1 MLLFADGFEN
11 FDITDLDKKWDA
23 CFFWSVRVSKPFQ
36 IIKNNERKGEK
47 CLFGQMLKWGG
58 NNPDQILLTK
68 KIKKSRTVFFG
79 FASRYTANSNT
90 SPFIISFL
98 SNNTIV
104 ANCEVEIPSPGSITR
119 FYWTFATGVESK
131 MISLTNSSNTAD
143 KFTYYECGLTL
154 NGNTIDPT
162 DCQAWVENRSNAA
175 IENERLD
182 NIQTAIPGSSSS
194 VFIDAISI
202 QVKGKIGI
210 DNNVY
215 LDDIYIS
222 NDEGTV
228 NNTFLGDVR
237 IRPMTP
243 SFYGS
248 INNSEMINFNEFRH
262 LGVAADFVNTVDPLP
277 DPLPDPEQNPDFIPW
292 QDPTTQYLRLNSEE
306 QTQLFRMT
314 HPNYG
319 GAQPNIIGV
328 IGTVLC
334 RAHTDMGKQAKLQ
347 LARRIS
353 LDPVE
358 MSGKDA
364 VLNPI
369 KTGDWQSYPLI
380 MENEE
385 EQLPGIASQKWKTAD
400 VDESDWGFRLLENDT
415 DPKEYLPGH
424 LRLQLNHEEILYE
437 YLLTQDFTH
446 RFWDRLINEILN
458 MTSWSASGWAQFAY
472 ETMGLE
478 DMETVIRRGLKGINE
493 QLYIKDEIPWQYI
506 FIKEI
511 LQIDDPMFFAWGG
524 DVFESLEFGTSAYH
538 EFVEMVTSQVDLFS
552 SQTKTDIGEVVREVM
567 GLEEPLVW
575 DNHESLEENINLI
588 VSYVWSNH
596 EIIEEW
602 ITHEVMA
609 KMGFGKEVVSSM
621 NLIEE
626 HFDGWWVEELT
637 DRALPWVDQITQHWR
652 YEWFMGVLIN
662 SIKIAPIED
671 TGQWGGDGNDG
682 DHTGLI
688 NWN

>member
-11 FDITDLDKKWDA
+11 FDVTDLDKKWDSNTGRA
-23 CFFWSVRVSKPFQ
+23 NTDSNYFSIV
-36 IIKNNERKGEK
+36 KNNERKGDR
-47 CLFGQMLKWGG
+47 CLYYSTEM
-58 NNPDQILLTK
+58 NNMPASLILTK
-68 KIKKSRTVFFG
+68 NIKKSRTVFFG
-79 FASRYTANSNT
+79 IAVKHLQTGSPIRIGFYSNT
-90 SPFIISFL
+90 IKVAECIITVNASEL
-98 SNNTIV
+98 T
-104 ANCEVEIPSPGSITR
+104 T
-119 FYWTFATGVESK
+119 YTWTFATGVAPQTIVMSDT
-131 MISLTNSSNTAD
+131 ISSIGR
-143 KFTYYECGLTL
+143 FVYYEFGITL
-154 NGNTIDPT
+154 NGNDVVLEDST
-162 DCQAWVENRSNAA
+162 AWIENRSSVGQY
-175 IENERLD
+175 NEKIS
-182 NIQTAIPGSSSS
+182 NIQTAIPGSDSSF
-194 VFIDAISI
+194 FINA
-202 QVKGKIGI
+202 VKLTMTGGYYIGWTGYV
-210 DNNVY
+210 DDVY
-215 LDDIYIS
+215 VC
-222 NDEGTV
+222 NDEGSF

-237 IRPMTP
+237 IRAMTP

-248 INNSEMINFNEFRH
+248 INNTERVNFDGFRH
-262 LGVAADFVNTVDPLP
+262 LGVAADFVNTVNTLP

-292 QDPTTQYLRLNSEE
+292 QDPTTQYLRLNKEDNI
-306 QTQLFRMT
+306 QLFRMT
-314 HPNYG
+314 NPNYG
-319 GAQPNIIGV
+319 GAQPRILGV
-328 IGTVLC
+328 VGTALC
-334 RAHTDMGKQAKLQ
+334 RAQTDFGKQAKLQ
-347 LARRIS
+347 LARRKEY
-353 LDPVE
+353 DPVVVSE
-358 MSGKDA
+358 KDS
-364 VLNPI
+364 VLSPI
-369 KTGDWQSYPLI
+369 KTEAWQAFPLI
-380 MENEE
+380 MENEDE
-385 EQLPGIASQKWKTAD
+385 ELPG
-400 VDESDWGFRLLENDT
+400 VESKLWTPAIVSNADWGFKLLVNNT
-415 DPKEYLPGH
+415 DPKDYLAEH
-424 LRLQLNHEEILYE
+424 LRLLQIHDEILFE
-437 YLLTQDFTH
+437 RLLTQDFTH

-458 MTSWSASGWAQFAY
+458 ITSWSVSGWAQFAY

-478 DMETVIRRGLKGINE
+478 DLEIVIRRGLKGINE

-511 LQIDDPMFFAWGG
+511 LQIDDPLFFAWGG

-575 DNHESLEENINLI
+575 DNHESLEENINMI
-588 VSYVWSNH
+588 VSYVWTNH